1 MKSRVKKDRILAIII
16 LLIMILGIIFGPIYI
31 AYINSEPLY
40 IVSFYLFF
48 LIMFAPA
55 FIITYIQNGKEI
67 FKVFKKFFK
76 DPVMDDKVVENYI
89 QESLSKDEI
98 LDYVENRD
106 IENLKTETFEVYKN
120 VENACNDNNLEEL
133 RKYVTDE
140 FYNMVTAQ
148 INLLKIK
155 NKQKIV
161 ENIEYMDSYLINAFK
176 EENKI
181 YFDMDIA
188 LESKEYIK
196 DIETN
201 EIVEDNKTNYNHYRM
216 TFVKSINDIEKKCPN
231 CGSKIIGEETNIC
244 NYCNTRVIL
253 NNHKLVLSKITLLKK
268 NKALK

>member
-1 MKSRVKKDRILAIII
+1 MKSRVKKQRIFSIIT
-16 LLIMILGIIFGPIYI
+16 LLIIILGIIFGPIYI
-31 AYINSEPLY
+31 AYINSDPIY
-40 IVSFYLFF
+40 IVVCYSVF
-48 LIMFAPA
+48 LVMFVPA
-55 FIITYIQNGKEI
+55 FIIAYIQNGKEI
-67 FKVFKKFFK
+67 LKGFKKFFK
-76 DPVMDDKVVENYI
+76 DTAIDDKVVENYI

-98 LDYVENRD
+98 LDYIENRD
-106 IENLKTETFEVYKN
+106 IENLKTEMFEVYKN
-120 VENACNDNNLEEL
+120 VEKACNDNNLEEL

-196 DIETN
+196 NIETN
-201 EIVEDNKTNYNHYRM
+201 EIIDDNKINYNHYRM

-231 CGSKIIGEETNIC
+231 CGSEIIGEETNIC

-253 NNHKLVLSKITLLKK
+253 NSHKLVLSKITLLKK

>member
-1 MKSRVKKDRILAIII
+1 MRSRVKKDKILSIII

-40 IVSFYLFF
+40 IVGIYLFF

-55 FIITYIQNGKEI
+55 FIITYKQNGKEI
-67 FKVFKKFFK
+67 FKEFKKFFTV
-76 DPVMDDKVVENYI
+76 PVIDDEVVENYI
-89 QESLSKDEI
+89 KQSLSTDEL
-98 LDYVENRD
+98 LDYIENRD
-106 IENLKTETFEVYKN
+106 IEKFKTETFEIYKKI
-120 VENACNDNNLEEL
+120 ENACNDNNLEEL

-155 NKQKIV
+155 NRQKIV
-161 ENIEYMDSYLINAFK
+161 EEIEHIDSYIINAFK

-181 YFDMDIA
+181 YFDMDVS
-188 LESKEYIK
+188 LKSKEYIK
-196 DIETN
+196 NIETN
-201 EIVEDNKTNYNHYRM
+201 EIVGENKTAFNHYRM
-216 TFVKSINDIEKKCPN
+216 TFVKSINDIDKKCPN
-231 CGSKIIGEETNIC
+231 CGSEITGEETNIC
-244 NYCNTRVIL
+244 NYCNTKVIL